1 MPPGLSDEVGKPRN
15 KGKMYI
21 SETSPM
27 SVIDAYWEQFSGDF
41 TLFLESRAEEVVAGG
56 RMVLTLL
63 GRRSRDHGDR
73 DSTFFWDKL
82 AQAFAFL
89 VDLVNKL
96 LEKKFL
102 YDNYNS

>member
-56 RMVLTLL
+56 RMVLILL
-63 GRRSRDHGDR
+63 GRRSREHGDR
-73 DSTFFWDKL
+73 DSTFFWDIL

-96 LEKKFL
+96 LEKKLFV
-102 YDNYNS
+102 